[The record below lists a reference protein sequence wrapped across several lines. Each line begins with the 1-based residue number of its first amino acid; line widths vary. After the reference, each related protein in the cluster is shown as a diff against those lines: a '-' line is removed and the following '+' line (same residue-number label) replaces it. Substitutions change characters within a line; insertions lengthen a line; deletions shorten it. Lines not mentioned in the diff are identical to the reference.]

1 MVVKLRITSPLIA
14 AGGIPMVELA
24 TINKVLPGDSPD
36 YLKIKKKYSKKY
48 FSFKPIKARTRF

>member
-14 AGGIPMVELA
+14 VEGIPMVELA

-36 YLKIKKKYSKKY
+36 YLKIKKNIVKNI
-48 FSFKPIKARTRF
+48 FLLNL